1 MKRLFLLLFFIPNLS
16 LKANQ
21 EELILPLITLDNY
34 SEKCKPSFKKAYLNN
49 LYKSL
54 PKVQSTKGLDFPE
67 RTAVWEYNSAIWKR
81 KSNLST
87 EYSKR
92 CVDFCP
98 FMKKTK
104 PTNEGFIYS
113 GNYGPNAAA
122 FCNDRWV
129 KKINKKGNR
138 IEFVWGETNRITGL
152 DGMPQTISD
161 KYKEFRTI
169 LVNCSTW
176 EEWNKTDKIWEPISK
191 GKIVDDGAEKFCK
204 RSFFGLGSF

>member
-1 MKRLFLLLFFIPNLS
+1 MKKLFILLLFIPNLC

-21 EELILPLITLDNY
+21 DELKLPLITLNNY

-54 PKVQSTKGLDFPE
+54 PKEKSTKGLDFSQ
-67 RTAVWEYNSAIWKR
+67 RIAVMQHNSAIWKR
-81 KSNLST
+81 RSNLST
-87 EYSKR
+87 EYSQR
-92 CVDFCP
+92 CASYCG
-98 FMKKTK
+98 FMKKIK

-113 GNYGPNAAA
+113 GNYGSTDAAL
-122 FCNDRWV
+122 CNDRWV

-138 IEFVWGETNRITGL
+138 VEFVWGETNRIRGL
-152 DGMPQTISD
+152 EGRPQTISG
-161 KYKEFRTI
+161 KYNEFRTFI
-169 LVNCSTW
+169 VNCSTW
-176 EEWNKTDKIWEPISK
+176 EEWNKSDKIWEPISK